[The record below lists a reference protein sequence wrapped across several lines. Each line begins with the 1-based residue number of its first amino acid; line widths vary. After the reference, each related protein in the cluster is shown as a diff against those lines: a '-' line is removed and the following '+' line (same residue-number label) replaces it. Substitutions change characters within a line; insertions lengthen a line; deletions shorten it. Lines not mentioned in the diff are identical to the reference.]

1 MEDGDDSYT
10 DGYEDGYDDG
20 CNSCCLDEN
29 NNGYYDDAWFVQ
41 GAEILFCSNHYLFYF
56 DISYFIMI
64 FFSMPWCFSFPL
76 TYFKYASVGR

>member
-29 NNGYYDDAWFVQ
+29 NNGYYDDA
-41 GAEILFCSNHYLFYF
+41 
-56 DISYFIMI
+56 
-64 FFSMPWCFSFPL
+64 
-76 TYFKYASVGR
+76 